1 MVDKIGRKQ
10 FNASKGGS
18 VGRKSFVKKRFLTE
32 RERQEKI
39 HEDAKRWRDKARKN
53 ILRTR
58 QKLEGML
65 KRNEAETEKKLE
77 HRRKNINPLFF
88 PLMTKF
94 GRRGRHTMTHSTVPR
109 KPKYSLIEP
118 GERIYG
124 KKWEKIPVPERKLH
138 PAIEAGVKEIKAGV
152 EEKIKRFIA
161 FRKTVEK
168 PVEKG

>member
-1 MVDKIGRKQ
+1 MVDKIGRRQ

-18 VGRKSFVKKRFLTE
+18 IGRKSLGKKKFLTE
-32 RERQEKI
+32 RERQEKT
-39 HEDAKRWRDKARKN
+39 HEDAKEWRDKARES
-53 ILRTR
+53 ILHTR

-88 PLMTKF
+88 SLMTKF
-94 GRRGRHTMTHSTVPR
+94 SRRGRHTLTHSTVPR

-118 GERIYG
+118 EERIYG
-124 KKWEKIPVPERKLH
+124 KKWEKMPVPERKLH
-138 PAIEAGVKEIKAGV
+138 PAIEAGIKEIKAGV
-152 EEKIKRFIA
+152 EEKLKKFRA

-168 PVEKG
+168 PVEKE